1 MFWYCI
7 SIQFTFSIF
16 TWTNMNWTANN
27 HLDRI
32 QFSKAAVSVFLTRDW
47 WHKHKYPHQTGLAP
61 DLSVRSWCNTHTH
74 TSHFGHLHF
83 PILCLSI
90 FLSLSL
96 WMRSWQLAANVC
108 HHSAHFSAW
117 QGSVL
122 GHTHTPQSVSSRL
135 AGGSRVEAARK
146 IPKYLLPNFSQ
157 RKNYL
162 TLYKLSVCVCVSQL
176 TQPGTACGWQSGI
189 VACHQGGTWSTNPVS
204 SWPPL
209 VVTYE
214 EAGGGLAQRLLLHI
228 AATCFSHLLF
238 TFPPSLYIC
247 LFFGSELIRDW
258 PHSFPLLSSVLW
270 VRQIR
275 RRQRNPWCYTT
286 AHRQCYELGL

>member
-1 MFWYCI
+1 
-7 SIQFTFSIF
+7 
-16 TWTNMNWTANN
+16 MNWTANN
-27 HLDRI
+27 HFDRI

-74 TSHFGHLHF
+74 TRLILATCIF

-162 TLYKLSVCVCVSQL
+162 TLYKLSVCVCVSADPAWHSMWMTIWHCGL
-176 TQPGTACGWQSGI
+176 SSRRHLVYQPCVIMATIGSNLWRGWWWAGAASVTAHSSNMFQPSVVYFPSISLYLSLLWQRTHS
-189 VACHQGGTWSTNPVS
+189 
-204 SWPPL
+204 
-209 VVTYE
+209 
-214 EAGGGLAQRLLLHI
+214 GLATLVPPPVICTLGQTDTEETEEPMVLHNCTQ
-228 AATCFSHLLF
+228 AM
-238 TFPPSLYIC
+238 
-247 LFFGSELIRDW
+247 
-258 PHSFPLLSSVLW
+258 LW
-270 VRQIR
+270 VRAVIK
-275 RRQRNPWCYTT
+275 YYF
-286 AHRQCYELGL
+286 HY